1 MGTGTSEEG
10 RMAFGCWWL
19 WGDVMKLFWESWR
32 NRSVDSATQ
41 KETTTAGVVLP
52 RTGNPLETD
61 RTSTGRGQEIH
72 RQQTA
77 GSDSGLPPPFCSF
90 PLAHLWQSLNEAK
103 CDFPSCCSRITM
115 RCWSQCCQ
123 AKSQDSRGEGSSW
136 GHVDKAS
143 RLQAESFANFLC
155 DVMSNDFQWWASA
168 SQSMDHYSEARWGWK
183 LVIHVREAAR
193 LITKQP
199 IFPLWSRKSL
209 LCLIFIKLWNE
220 VSAAG
225 ISLIPAQ
232 PCSGGS
238 LAPVSKTLALQSPRP
253 GQECTAQIWWQLSP

>member
-1 MGTGTSEEG
+1 MALRGRDEAFLRELEKLQCGLSYSE
-10 RMAFGCWWL
+10 RNHHCW
-19 WGDVMKLFWESWR
+19 GGATKNRKPIR
-32 NRSVDSATQ
+32 NRQDVHRQRTRNSQAADSR
-41 KETTTAGVVLP
+41 E
-52 RTGNPLETD
+52 RF
-61 RTSTGRGQEIH
+61 RTSSALLQ
-72 RQQTA
+72 
-77 GSDSGLPPPFCSF
+77 LPSSP
-90 PLAHLWQSLNEAK
+90 PLAEPNEAK

-136 GHVDKAS
+136 SHVDKAS

>member
-90 PLAHLWQSLNEAK
+90 PLAHLWQSLTKPNVI
-103 CDFPSCCSRITM
+103 FPAAALGSQWGAGANAARQRVRIPGVKGLPEVMLT
-115 RCWSQCCQ
+115 RLR
-123 AKSQDSRGEGSSW
+123 DSR
-136 GHVDKAS
+136 
-143 RLQAESFANFLC
+143 QSFANSLC